1 MLIKHTDPW
10 IHYIWKD
17 FLTFDEQKYLYDRC
31 MSSLNIK
38 AFESRELFYK
48 NGEIQNNA
56 PIFGVG
62 ENNAIAIKIEAQLH
76 QISNQLGYAD
86 KGKWNYQ
93 YNITKDH
100 KEKQLFPHNDDY
112 AKLGPLGAGMLKV
125 LVYLG
130 TGTDDYTDWGTK
142 LYTEDNNIDSFKKE
156 IKFQPGTCF
165 LFEANK
171 YSYHGTQFNYGING
185 YRFVLGAEYVNKTL
199 EK

>member
-10 IHYIWKD
+10 VHYVWKD

-31 MSSLNIK
+31 MFSLDIK
-38 AFESRELFYK
+38 LFESSELFYL
-48 NGEIQNNA
+48 NGEIQNN
-56 PIFGVG
+56 VG
-62 ENNAIAIKIEAQLH
+62 LHGINEDSTLETKIQAQLH
-76 QISNQLGYAD
+76 QMSNQLGYAD
-86 KGKWNYQ
+86 KGKWSAC

-100 KEKQLFPHNDDY
+100 KEKPLLPHNDDY
-112 AKLGPLGAGMLKV
+112 VKLGPRGAGMLKV

-142 LYTEDNNIDSFKKE
+142 LYTEGSIDSFKKE

-171 YSYHGTQFNYGING
+171 YSYHGTQFDNGING
-185 YRFVLGAEYVNKTL
+185 YRFMLGAEYVNK
-199 EK
+199 

>member
-10 IHYIWKD
+10 IHYIWED

-31 MSSLNIK
+31 MSELDIK
-38 AFESRELFYK
+38 AFESNELFYL
-48 NGEIQNNA
+48 NGEKQNNVPVHSINQDDVLA
-56 PIFGVG
+56 H
-62 ENNAIAIKIEAQLH
+62 KIEEQLH
-76 QISNQLGYAD
+76 QMSNQLGYAD
-86 KGKWNYQ
+86 KGNWY
-93 YNITKDH
+93 YAWNITKDF
-100 KEKQLFPHNDDY
+100 KDKQLFPHNDDY

-130 TGTDDYTDWGTK
+130 NGTDDYTDWGTK
-142 LYTEDNNIDSFKKE
+142 LYAEDNIDSFKKE

-185 YRFVLGAEYVNKTL
+185 YRFVLGAEYSGL
-199 EK
+199 